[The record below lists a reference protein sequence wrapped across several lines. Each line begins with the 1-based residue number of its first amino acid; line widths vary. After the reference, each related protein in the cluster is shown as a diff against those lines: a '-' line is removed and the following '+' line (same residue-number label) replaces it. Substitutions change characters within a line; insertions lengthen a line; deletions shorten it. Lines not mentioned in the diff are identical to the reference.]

1 MKKKVLALFMAV
13 SLASTSLPMTALATE
28 TGNVSRQEE
37 MGIAENSETTEE
49 SKLTEADNEKESA
62 EEPESTETQKKAE
75 ATETIEQQGTVEV
88 TEVTEQP
95 ETKTEATAAETTE
108 TLKEPETAKD
118 SDTAKEQDKSAKTAT
133 NKKQNKSET
142 LEVETEE
149 ADKQGISIEEVLK
162 NRAGGFV
169 PAQGIALSEAEAG
182 RFKEIS
188 PDREQDIPAY
198 GSAVYHT
205 EWDKY
210 SSNYIYNNLNSGER
224 KFWDALDHVCL
235 SVSDKSG

>member
-1 MKKKVLALFMAV
+1 MQQQKAIGKFVHRKENVMKKKVLALFMAV

-95 ETKTEATAAETTE
+95 
-108 TLKEPETAKD
+108 
-118 SDTAKEQDKSAKTAT
+118 
-133 NKKQNKSET
+133 
-142 LEVETEE
+142 V
-149 ADKQGISIEEVLK
+149 
-162 NRAGGFV
+162 GFM
-169 PAQGIALSEAEAG
+169 P
-182 RFKEIS
+182 
-188 PDREQDIPAY
+188 P
-198 GSAVYHT
+198 
-205 EWDKY
+205 
-210 SSNYIYNNLNSGER
+210 
-224 KFWDALDHVCL
+224 
-235 SVSDKSG
+235 